1 MPRTT
6 SAKPGFDP
14 SRPASHKSRL
24 FAMGL
29 SVAVRPVLDIA
40 HRSNLVVRLARPFVD
55 KAASYQHTARGIVV
69 SPLRSNGIRGLWLE
83 NPDPD
88 AAGRVILYL
97 HGGGFVVCS
106 PQTHKGLVSR
116 LAREAK
122 SSALLIDYRLAP
134 EHAFPAAADDA
145 LTAYQ
150 MLLTRGYDPS
160 SITLA
165 GDSAGG
171 HLVSR
176 LLTDLDERGLP
187 MPAGALMLS
196 PFLDLTAKLA
206 YAGDGRRRDPFIPP
220 HAAKW
225 AGSSYAG
232 RLRANDHHLD
242 VISKDKRRWPP
253 VMIQVGDTECLL
265 GDSERMAASLQKA
278 GVPVALQV
286 WPGQVHVFHAFPSC
300 SPEANAAVREA
311 GGFLRTVSGLGTAAR
326 TA

>member
-1 MPRTT
+1 MTRTT
-6 SAKPGFDP
+6 SVEPGFDP
-14 SRPASHKSRL
+14 SRPASVKSRV
-24 FAMGL
+24 FAFGL
-29 SVAVRPVLDIA
+29 GVTVRPLLDIA
-40 HRSNLVVRLARPFVD
+40 HRSNLVVKAARPVIG
-55 KAASYQHTARGIVV
+55 KVASFQQTASGIVV
-69 SPLRSNGIRGLWLE
+69 SPLRSNGIRGLWME
-83 NPDPD
+83 NPDPE

-122 SSALLIDYRLAP
+122 ASALLIDYRLAP
-134 EHAFPAAADDA
+134 EHPFPAAADDA

-150 MLLTRGYDPS
+150 MLLTRGYDPA

-176 LLTDLDERGLP
+176 LLADLDERGLP

-206 YAGDGRRRDPFIPP
+206 HAGDKRRHDPFIPP
-220 HAAKW
+220 HGAEW
-225 AGSSYAG
+225 AGKSYAG
-232 RLRANDHHLD
+232 RLRTNDHHLD
-242 VISKDKRRWPP
+242 VLTKDKRRWPP

-265 GDSERMAASLQKA
+265 EDSERLAASLQKA

-286 WPGQVHVFHAFPSC
+286 WPGQVHVFQAFPSC
-300 SPEANAAVREA
+300 TSEANPAVREA
-311 GGFLRTVSGLGTAAR
+311 GGFLRTVSGLGAAAQTA
-326 TA
+326 